1 MEALL
6 KAEVIYKMAKYNQ
19 SSPWA
24 NTNFSSGNYLSTF
37 QIRTIPAEA
46 DDVVYELEPQ
56 YIYRPDLLSYDI
68 YGTPKLWWV
77 FSQRNLDI
85 LQDPVF
91 DFIPGVKIYLPK
103 KDNLLRALGV

>member
-1 MEALL
+1 
-6 KAEVIYKMAKYNQ
+6 MAKYNQ

-77 FSQRNLDI
+77 FSVRNMDI
-85 LQDPVF
+85 LKDPIF
-91 DFIPGVKIYLPK
+91 DFKAGTSIYLPQK
-103 KDNLLRALGV
+103 SLLSAVIGT

>member
-1 MEALL
+1 MAT
-6 KAEVIYKMAKYNQ
+6 VQYKK

-24 NTNFSSGNYLSTF
+24 NTTFAASGHLGQF
-37 QIRTIPAEA
+37 QIRTIPADD
-46 DDVVYELEPQ
+46 DDVLYELEPQ

-77 FSQRNLDI
+77 FAQRNMDV
-85 LQDPVF
+85 LQDPIF
-91 DFIPGVKIYLPK
+91 DFVPGVQIFLPK